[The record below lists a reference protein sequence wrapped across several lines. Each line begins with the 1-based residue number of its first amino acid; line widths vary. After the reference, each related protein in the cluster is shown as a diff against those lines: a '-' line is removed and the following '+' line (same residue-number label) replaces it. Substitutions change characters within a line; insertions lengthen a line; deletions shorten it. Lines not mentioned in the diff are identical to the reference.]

1 MAGFNLNSGG
11 VLSKLANTG
20 FGKFITRNGVL
31 FTGVSRLIITSTP
44 DTSDISVINGISQSN
59 IGNKSGI
66 LVANITSVNN
76 ITF

>member
-44 DTSDISVINGISQSN
+44 DISFINGISQSN
-59 IGNKSGI
+59 IGNKSG
-66 LVANITSVNN
+66 VPANNISSVND
-76 ITF
+76 IEF